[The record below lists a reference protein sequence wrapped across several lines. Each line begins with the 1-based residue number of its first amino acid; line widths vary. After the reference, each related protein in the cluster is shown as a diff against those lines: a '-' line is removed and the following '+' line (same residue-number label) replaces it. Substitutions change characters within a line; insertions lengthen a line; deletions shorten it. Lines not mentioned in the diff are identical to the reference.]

1 MSPGPAMV
9 SDRYHGVSALR
20 PT

>member
-1 MSPGPAMV
+1 MV